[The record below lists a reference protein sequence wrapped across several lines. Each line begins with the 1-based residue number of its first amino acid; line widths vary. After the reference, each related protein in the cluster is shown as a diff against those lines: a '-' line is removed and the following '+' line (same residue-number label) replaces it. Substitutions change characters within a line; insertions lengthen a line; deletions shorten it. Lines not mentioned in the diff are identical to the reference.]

1 MRAMRRSALV
11 GVILLLA
18 LALNVQ
24 VTEAGRLWCK
34 ADPIVMLDGRILSV
48 NVSIPIE
55 YVLLVDGPVR
65 IEITTPPSVDRYLI
79 LNDLGYLRGSIVTF
93 KDSDESVTDGRIPV
107 HINASIEMNDRYIS
121 ADHVV
126 PLEISVLTDGLR
138 YMTARGT
145 ADGTTMHLTI
155 RGR

>member
-1 MRAMRRSALV
+1 MRAIRRSAFV

-34 ADPIVMLDGRILSV
+34 ADPVVMLDGRLISV

-55 YVLLVDGPVR
+55 YVLLVDGPVQ

-79 LNDLGYLRGSIVTF
+79 VNDLGYLRGSVVTF
-93 KDSDESVTDGRIPV
+93 KDSDESVTDGWIPV
-107 HINASIEMNDRYIS
+107 HINASVAMNDRYVS
-121 ADHVV
+121 SDEVV
-126 PLEISVLTDGLR
+126 PLQISILTDGLR
-138 YMTARGT
+138 YMTALGT
-145 ADGTTMHLTI
+145 VDGTTMHLTI